1 MRCNSSAST
10 AICRWFSSRELVTDS
25 HSPIAIEQAPATSPA
40 NPVNRI
46 WRPGTAAP
54 ATPITRLRLETRP
67 SLAPSTA
74 ARSALP
80 PPRCRPSSRAR
91 LLPDAPLGSADAIA
105 STTRLCE
112 RSALGRPP
120 ATASGWRL

>member
-10 AICRWFSSRELVTDS
+10 SICRWFSSRELVTDS

-40 NPVNRI
+40 SPVSRI
-46 WRPGTAAP
+46 VRPDTSAP
-54 ATPITRLRLETRP
+54 ATPITRLRFETSP

-80 PPRCRPSSRAR
+80 PVRWRPSSRAR
-91 LLPDAPLGSADAIA
+91 LLPEAPEGSRRGH
-105 STTRLCE
+105 RLDDSVV
-112 RSALGRPP
+112 RALGARQ
-120 ATASGWRL
+120 AAGHRLRLWS